1 VSGLIATAAL
11 GLTGLARAETIT
23 LDVVHAWPGHN
34 SFHEQVAE
42 AFTKAHPDIQ
52 IKFRASPPSYDEG
65 HQALLRGI
73 MTNQLPDIYYSGFHL
88 LPEVVAAL
96 KKRDH
101 AVDLRPFMNTEGAD
115 WLKSNYESSVLGL
128 GQVKGV
134 QYGLAFNASTP
145 VIFYNG
151 DLVKQAGGNPEKL
164 PGDWNSLIEL
174 AAKIGKMGNGINGM
188 AYDIHA
194 WPDDWLWRALVMEQG
209 EPIMNAD
216 GKTVAF
222 GGTAGLKALEL
233 ARRFV
238 TDGTM
243 SLRDFDQ
250 SRQQF
255 AAGKIGFIFSS
266 PNGARAFSDL
276 VGTVDA
282 AQAMEI
288 YNHGCQ
294 LVHDKGDG
302 AYLLDGLLDRGH
314 RLLATAVDDAHFKAP
329 DFGGAWLELKAPSRE
344 PEAIVSALKS
354 GHFYATQGPQ
364 IHSLAFDEESIDIE
378 CTSAAGVLVV
388 GCGYLMS
395 YKYATSLTRA
405 RLPLTLVEKSPWFR
419 VIVIGADGRRAW
431 SNPVWKDAVRS

>member
-1 VSGLIATAAL
+1 VSGLIVTAAL

-42 AFTKAHPDIQ
+42 AFTKTHPDIQ

-96 KKRDH
+96 KKRDR
-101 AVDLRPFMNTEGAD
+101 AVDLGPFMNAEGAD
-115 WLKSNYESSVLGL
+115 WLKSNYEPSVLGL

-164 PGDWNSLIEL
+164 PSDWNSLIEL
-174 AAKIGKMGNGINGM
+174 AAKIGKMGDGINGM

-255 AAGKIGFIFSS
+255 AAGKIGIIFSS

-276 VGTVDA
+276 VGSRFDLRSAVYPITNRNVGKLPTGGNA
-282 AQAMEI
+282 AMILTKDKKRQQAAWEFIKFATGPDGQKLAVLGSGYMPTNKHALEPQYLGEFYKKNPNWETSLHQI
-288 YNHGCQ
+288 QFSAPWSGYPGNNSVQVWRTQRDLIGS
-294 LVHDKGDG
+294 VMRGD
-302 AYLLDGLLDRGH
+302 LTPHDGLARMVTETNSL
-314 RLLATAVDDAHFKAP
+314 
-329 DFGGAWLELKAPSRE
+329 
-344 PEAIVSALKS
+344 VSK
-354 GHFYATQGPQ
+354 
-364 IHSLAFDEESIDIE
+364 
-378 CTSAAGVLVV
+378 
-388 GCGYLMS
+388 
-395 YKYATSLTRA
+395 
-405 RLPLTLVEKSPWFR
+405 
-419 VIVIGADGRRAW
+419 
-431 SNPVWKDAVRS
+431 